1 MTDRTLHGLPRTS
14 AAVVLPGAPS
24 PRIIARR
31 RRTLQAFLTG
41 AGLFVLGLGSLEAG
55 VAAGLVNSANSP
67 ISFIV
72 DQAQKS
78 GWTSERNGPV
88 ATAVASSAV
97 SATRHTHKR
106 ASPGAVQFS
115 SALPRRGVCVRL
127 CDGYFF
133 PTGALSG
140 EADLNGQEAACSGL
154 CPDAPT
160 QLFVQPAGS
169 DKIEDAVSLSGAPYT
184 ALPVAFSHRIST
196 DRTCSCH
203 RHPGE
208 SFALANDPTLRGGDS
223 IMTPKGIMVFRG
235 TGRVPYAFGDF
246 TTLAKASMPRDK
258 RALLA
263 EIERAALP
271 AMPRRSVSWL
281 APPPSKDKFSFTAP
295 TLEREKL
302 ASSSATIRFVEQAA
316 ATN

>member
-1 MTDRTLHGLPRTS
+1 MTDRTLHGLPRTT
-14 AAVVLPGAPS
+14 ARVLLGAPS
-24 PRIIARR
+24 PRISARR
-31 RRTLQAFLTG
+31 RRTLAAFLTG
-41 AGLFVLGLGSLEAG
+41 AGLLALLLGSLEAG
-55 VAAGLVNSANSP
+55 VAAGLVNSASSP

-72 DQAQKS
+72 SQAQKS
-78 GWTSERNGPV
+78 GWGTEQNAPV
-88 ATAVASSAV
+88 AKTVVSSAV
-97 SATRHTHKR
+97 STTRHTHKR
-106 ASPGAVQFS
+106 AATVVARFS

-140 EADLNGQEAACSGL
+140 EGDLNAQEAACSGL

-169 DKIEDAVSLSGAPYT
+169 DKIEDAVSPTGAPYT
-184 ALPVAFSHRIST
+184 ALPVAFSHRLST

-208 SFALANDPTLRGGDS
+208 TFALANDPTLRSGDS

-235 TGRVPYAFGDF
+235 TGRVPYALADF

-263 EIERAALP
+263 AIERAALP
-271 AMPRRSVSWL
+271 AMPRQSVSWL
-281 APPPSKDKFSFTAP
+281 AAPPKDKLGFAAP
-295 TLEREKL
+295 TLERAKV
-302 ASSSATIRFVEQAA
+302 ASSNATIRFVERAA

>member
-1 MTDRTLHGLPRTS
+1 MTDRTLHGLPKAI
-14 AAVVLPGAPS
+14 AAVLPGAPS
-24 PRIIARR
+24 PRLAARR
-31 RRTLQAFLTG
+31 RRTLAAFLTG
-41 AGLFVLGLGSLEAG
+41 AGLLALLLGSLEAG

-67 ISFIV
+67 ISFIMS
-72 DQAQKS
+72 QAQRT
-78 GWTSERNGPV
+78 GWASERKAP
-88 ATAVASSAV
+88 ATSVASSAA
-97 SATRHTHKR
+97 SATRHAHKR
-106 ASPGAVQFS
+106 ASTVVAQYS

-140 EADLNGQEAACSGL
+140 EGDLNAQEAACSGL
-154 CPDAPT
+154 CPDAPA
-160 QLFVQPAGS
+160 QLFIQPAGS
-169 DKIEDAVSLSGAPYT
+169 DKIEDAVSATGAPYT
-184 ALPVAFSHRIST
+184 ALPVAFSHRLST

-235 TGRVPYAFGDF
+235 TGRVPYALGDF

-271 AMPRRSVSWL
+271 AAPRQSVSWL
-281 APPPSKDKFSFTAP
+281 APPPPKAKLSFAAP
-295 TLEREKL
+295 TLERAKL
-302 ASSSATIRFVEQAA
+302 ASSSATIRFIDPAA